1 MTSAGTG
8 PELGRSPG
16 LAEFKRVLIANRGEI
31 ALRVVRAC
39 RDAGLVSIAV
49 YADPDASAPFAR
61 LADEALPL
69 GGATSAE
76 TYLDIAKLLAA
87 AGQAGAQA
95 VHPGYGFLAENADF
109 AQAVLDAGMTWIGPP
124 PAVIRALGD
133 KVQARAIAARVGA
146 PLVPGTASPVADAAE
161 AVRFAEQHG
170 VPVAIKAAHG
180 GGGRG
185 LRVARDIGEVAGLF
199 DAAVREATAA
209 FGRGECF
216 VEAYVE
222 HGRHVEAQVLAD
234 TAGTVLVVGTR
245 DCTLQ
250 RRYQKLVEEAPAP
263 FLSQQQ
269 RTILERSAAAI
280 CAEAGYVNAGT
291 VEFLL
296 APSGELSFLEVNTRL
311 QVEHSATEE
320 STGLD
325 LVRAQLLIAAGHPV
339 RTAIG
344 VQPLPAGH
352 DGAPAGHD
360 GAPAGHDGAPAGHDG
375 APAGHDGA
383 PAGHDGA
390 AAGLTPRRHAIEF
403 RINAE
408 DPARGFVPSTGTI
421 TRFRAPSGPGI
432 RLDSGVE
439 AGDAV
444 QGQFDSLLAKLIVTG
459 RDRGQAIERAR
470 RALAEFDIAGV
481 RTTLP
486 FLRTVLTEP
495 AFTASGPGGF
505 AVHTSWIEQDYQPD
519 PSKGASA
526 GAGAGGS
533 PDPGDTDDERVAVQ
547 IGGRWLAV
555 DVPGLL
561 QAREGPLVRARE
573 QARERR
579 ERAAQQASDVI
590 SAPMQGT
597 VVKVAVAD
605 GEEVAAGQL
614 LAVVEAMKMENP
626 LRAPH
631 AGQVTGLRVRA
642 GETVAQGAVLCR
654 VTPAESGAPVGV
666 PAEES
671 AGAP

>member
-1 MTSAGTG
+1 VTPARTSSG
-8 PELGRSPG
+8 PAVTRAVTSPG
-16 LAEFKRVLIANRGEI
+16 PADFKRVLIANRGEI

-39 RDAGLVSIAV
+39 RDAGLASIAV
-49 YADPDASAPFAR
+49 YADPDVGAPFAR

-69 GGATSAE
+69 GGTTSAE
-76 TYLDIAKLLAA
+76 TYLDIAKVLAA

-124 PAVIRALGD
+124 PGVIRALGD
-133 KVQARAIAARVGA
+133 KVQARAIAAGVGA

-185 LRVARDIGEVAGLF
+185 LRVARDIGEVAALF
-199 DAAVREATAA
+199 DAAVREATSA

-263 FLSQQQ
+263 FLSEAQ
-269 RTILERSAAAI
+269 RTVLERSAAAI
-280 CAEAGYVNAGT
+280 CRAAGYVNAGT

-320 STGLD
+320 STDLD

-339 RTAIG
+339 RAALG
-344 VQPLPAGH
+344 FPAPSD
-352 DGAPAGHD
+352 DGDEGQD
-360 GAPAGHDGAPAGHDG
+360 I
-375 APAGHDGA
+375 
-383 PAGHDGA
+383 
-390 AAGLTPRRHAIEF
+390 TPRRHAIEF

-421 TRFRAPSGPGI
+421 TRFRAPSGPGV

-444 QGQFDSLLAKLIVTG
+444 PGQFDSLLAKLIVTG

-470 RALAEFDIAGV
+470 RALAEFDVAGV

-495 AFTASGPGGF
+495 AFTASGPAGF

-519 PSKGASA
+519 PSAGASV
-526 GAGAGGS
+526 GPGAGGS
-533 PDPGDTDDERVAVQ
+533 PDPGDLQDERVAVQ

-555 DVPGLL
+555 DVPGLV

-573 QARERR
+573 QALERR
-579 ERAAQQASDVI
+579 EQAAQQASDVI

-597 VVKVAVAD
+597 VVKIAVAD
-605 GEEVAAGQL
+605 GDEVSAGQL

-654 VTPAESGAPVGV
+654 VIPADSAAPAADSAAPPSAAGAAVS
-666 PAEES
+666 ES
-671 AGAP
+671 AGTP